1 MARATSACSPC
12 LAIRVEGL
20 GGTGA
25 ARAEDAQGT
34 PTQSH
39 ISPSILAYEDQGLR
53 LMGMWR
59 DGGGGI
65 KVRSD
70 GGSDDGLRDVSL
82 FSLDECECVCV
93 CVCV

>member
-1 MARATSACSPC
+1 
-12 LAIRVEGL
+12 
-20 GGTGA
+20 
-25 ARAEDAQGT
+25 
-34 PTQSH
+34 
-39 ISPSILAYEDQGLR
+39 
-53 LMGMWR
+53 MGIWR

-93 CVCV
+93 CVCVCVCERERERARERERERESECKC